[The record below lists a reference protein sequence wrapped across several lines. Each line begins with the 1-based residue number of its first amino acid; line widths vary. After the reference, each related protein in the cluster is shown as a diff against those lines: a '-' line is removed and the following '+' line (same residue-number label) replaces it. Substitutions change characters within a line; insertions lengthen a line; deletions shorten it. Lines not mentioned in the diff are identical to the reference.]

1 MAYRD
6 LNGALRE
13 RFGKKIYKISLST
26 PFTCPNRDGTK
37 GVGGCLFCSAE
48 GSGNFAADGRKS
60 IPLQLEEGKRRVS
73 GKLGS
78 APRGYIAYFQ
88 SFTSTY
94 GPVEVQRKLF
104 TEALSDPE
112 VVALSV
118 ATRPDCISEEC
129 LELLG
134 ELNETKPVWVE
145 LGFQTAKKETVEL
158 IRRKY
163 ENEEYLTAVRRLRE
177 RGIEV
182 IVHLILGLPGEDHED
197 EIASLAFALSVPVQ
211 GVKFHLLH
219 VLRGTRLAETDYEAL
234 TMEEYVYRVTDLL
247 RFVPRDVVIHRMT
260 GDGDKKELLDPL
272 WSGDKKRVLNA
283 ISQRICR
290 EGIEQGEA
298 LLQKKGKNTKI

>member
-1 MAYRD
+1 MSYRD
-6 LNGALRE
+6 LNSALRE
-13 RFGKKIYKISLST
+13 RFGKKVYKISLST

-37 GVGGCLFCSAE
+37 GEGGCLFCSAK
-48 GSGNFAADGRKS
+48 GSGNFAADGEKT

-73 GKLGS
+73 GKLGAAS
-78 APRGYIAYFQ
+78 RGYIAYFQ

-94 GPVEVQRKLF
+94 GPVDIQRKLF
-104 TEALSDPE
+104 TEAIMDPE

-118 ATRPDCISEEC
+118 ATRPDCISEDS
-129 LELLG
+129 LELLS

-145 LGFQTAKKETVEL
+145 LGLQTAKKETVEL
-158 IRRKY
+158 IGRKY
-163 ENEEYLTAVRRLRE
+163 ENEEYLAAVRRLRE

-182 IVHLILGLPGEDHED
+182 IVHLILGLPGEDHAD

-219 VLRGTRLAETDYEAL
+219 VLRGTRLAEMDYEAL

-247 RFVPRDVVIHRMT
+247 RFVPRDVIIHRMT
-260 GDGDKKELLDPL
+260 GDGDKKELLAPL

-283 ISQRICR
+283 ISQRIR
-290 EGIEQGEA
+290 EEGIEQGEA
-298 LLQKKGKNTKI
+298 FL